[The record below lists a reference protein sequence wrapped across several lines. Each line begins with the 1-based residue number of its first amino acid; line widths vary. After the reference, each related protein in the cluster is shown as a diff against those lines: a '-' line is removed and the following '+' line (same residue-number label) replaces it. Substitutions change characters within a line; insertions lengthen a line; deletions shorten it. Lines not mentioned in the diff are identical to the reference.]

1 MSWLEPIGNEVAR
14 ELRRFPPVAGMA
26 AVVSAWPAVVGD
38 AIARN
43 AWPARLA
50 RDGTLHVTTS
60 SSAWTFE
67 LTQLR
72 GEILPRLQKA
82 VGSEATVAALRFAP
96 GRLPEAPSEQV
107 ESRPSETIAP
117 DPEAIAEAERLAA
130 VVGDETLRNLV
141 AKAAAASLS
150 RAGSDRS
157 V

>member
-1 MSWLEPIGNEVAR
+1 MSWLEPIGDEVAR

-26 AVVSAWPAVVGD
+26 AVVSAWPTVVGE

-50 RDGTLHVTTS
+50 RDGTLHVATS

-72 GEILPRLQKA
+72 NEILPRLRAALGEEAA
-82 VGSEATVAALRFAP
+82 VGSLRFAP
-96 GRLPEAPSEQV
+96 GRIPEAPRESAVSAPSTAV
-107 ESRPSETIAP
+107 EVGR
-117 DPEAIAEAERLAA
+117 EATAEGARLAA
-130 VVGDETLRNLV
+130 GVGDETLRKLV

-150 RAGSDRS
+150 RAASDRS